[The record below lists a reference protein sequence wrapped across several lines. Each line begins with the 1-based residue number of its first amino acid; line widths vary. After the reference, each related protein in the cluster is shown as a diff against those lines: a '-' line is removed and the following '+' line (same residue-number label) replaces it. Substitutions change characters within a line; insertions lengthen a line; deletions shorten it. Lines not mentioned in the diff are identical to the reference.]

1 MEYISLFKKKRINC
15 SNMTSKSHYF
25 LRKFIKIQFLTNK
38 IGDLST
44 LRTID
49 HELVNN
55 TPVHELVNKKKIK
68 IFSVHKNFQKFF
80 DHKNCDLKKFMRSK
94 TNFCEQ
100 SKNYAIN
107 KKIMRSFKVTWGNPV
122 SWGFS
127 VGAIM

>member
-1 MEYISLFKKKRINC
+1 MLT
-15 SNMTSKSHYF
+15 SNKQKSSKTDDVDGETTEG
-25 LRKFIKIQFLTNK
+25 LTDVEEFIKSF
-38 IGDLST
+38 GVLST

-55 TPVHELVNKKKIK
+55 TPVHELVNKKKIR

-107 KKIMRSFKVTWGNPV
+107 KKIM
-122 SWGFS
+122 
-127 VGAIM
+127 